1 MPLMDQIKSITS
13 IGKKVAGVED
23 TVVLPASK
31 SKFDKYMNKINR
43 LPRILMLF
51 GIIAMILH
59 AAADPTHYTVWMK
72 ALKETPAEL
81 WYIFTIVIVS
91 WAGTKFVRDIKMP
104 SDAKVIQLNTGPVVN
119 AGDVIS
125 GGSERTFDN
134 LEDDDHDI
142 NELPP
147 ENSAIEEWKSGGR

>member
-59 AAADPTHYTVWMK
+59 AAADPVHYTVWMK

-104 SDAKVIQLNTGPVVN
+104 SDSKVIQLNTGPVVN

-125 GGSERTFDN
+125 GGTERTFDN
-134 LEDDDHDI
+134 LEDDDHEI

-147 ENSAIEEWKSGGR
+147 ENAAIEEWKKQAA

>member
-1 MPLMDQIKSITS
+1 MSQIKSIAS
-13 IGKKVAGVED
+13 LGKQVAGSEN

-43 LPRILMLF
+43 LPRIMMLF
-51 GIIAMILH
+51 GIVAMILH
-59 AAADPTHYTVWMK
+59 AFFNPEHYTIWMV

-81 WYIFTIVIVS
+81 WYLFTIVIVS

-104 SDAKVIQLNTGPVVN
+104 SDSKIIQLNTGPVVN

-125 GGSERTFDN
+125 GGSERMFDN
-134 LEDDDHDI
+134 LEDDDDDI

-147 ENSAIEEWKSGGR
+147 ENEAIEEWRKKNG